1 MHAGAR
7 AGLTAAALAVAACGQ
22 PVPPAETA
30 VEVEQVAL
38 PLPEEPEIAGVR
50 VDFVLAGGHPFASAW
65 IAGDRAVWEDSMQGL
80 ERSYALYDA
89 TTNELRVIYPE
100 SRRWARL
107 VPDEVQSMLA
117 QALAGDGAEHRRPHT
132 VRPVM
137 RADAR
142 AIAPCDWVV
151 EEDDDIVLAAACI
164 GREAP
169 PGLSDD
175 QARVLHA
182 LMQQAGRLGPA
193 LSPIVWPLTRTD
205 LVHGVPLEI
214 LDADGGFHLL
224 AQPAQPDPSA
234 FERVQMPE
242 GFYEI
247 DVVAELVGI

>member
-7 AGLTAAALAVAACGQ
+7 AGIAAAAIAVAACGQ
-22 PVPPAETA
+22 PAPEAPA
-30 VEVEQVAL
+30 VEHEQVAL
-38 PLPEEPEIAGVR
+38 ALPEEPETAGVR

-65 IAGDRAVWEDSMQGL
+65 IAGDRAVWEDGMQAL

-107 VPDEVQSMLA
+107 EPDEVQSMLA
-117 QALAGDGAEHRRPHT
+117 QALVSDGAEPGRPHT

-151 EEDDDIVLAAACI
+151 EEDDEVVLAAACI

-169 PGLSDD
+169 PGLSAD

-182 LMQQAGRLGPA
+182 LLRQAGRLGPA

-205 LVHGVPLEI
+205 LVHGIPLEI

-234 FERVQMPE
+234 FERVKMPE

-247 DVVAELVGI
+247 DVIAEVVGI